1 MTSPPEVSWKLVVK
15 GLKSKM
21 IGDRKSAIQAVMSE
35 VTGDAVP
42 VRRARKFLLTM
53 VVDALAGRPRSVDV
67 HGEGVVIIMAAD
79 DFLEV
84 LCDPPP
90 TLAQVLGRDMT
101 SDGRA

>member
-1 MTSPPEVSWKLVVK
+1 MTSPPDVSWKLVVK

-21 IGDRKSAIQAVMSE
+21 IGDRKSAIHAVMSE

-42 VRRARKFLLTM
+42 VRSARKFLLTM
-53 VVDALAGRPRSVDV
+53 VLDALAGRPRSVDV
-67 HGEGVVIIMAAD
+67 HGEGVVLIIAAD

-90 TLAQVLGRDMT
+90 TLAQALGLETTTDIRN
-101 SDGRA
+101 